1 MSYISPILSSRL
13 NNKTEAHTN
22 KVQHQK
28 VYDDLTQHANDVKP
42 NEAKA
47 KLVEETRMQAA
58 SSYVKDLKQD
68 TKNFFTAV
76 KTGKMNDNS
85 LGRINDLGLKA
96 GGLLIATFLA
106 ANAKTKTDA
115 IMKFVG
121 SGAFFASMS
130 LWPKLFINLPAK
142 IVHGFDIG
150 QKYVSAQGDKK
161 DFFLDNQFLPWDA
174 YPDEKLEKIGKHN
187 KIDINEENGK
197 EKIQRKMQKV
207 ALQNRTLW
215 MATAGFATPLMTALF
230 CDKVEP
236 HIKNGVIN
244 SQFKKAQDYVTDQDG
259 KFTNGMKEAIDSVVT
274 QPNTEIADFFKD
286 NNTSDKDFFNKL
298 AEKLSFSEIDL
309 DKEDLQPIQKF
320 TSTGTEA
327 QTVDALRNIFNK
339 TTEITVDKDTLTDV
353 LSRHLKAS
361 SEDAGLFGGQN
372 TNKIETIVSEFFKD
386 GEAKTIDRLK
396 GLLTSEGYVEE
407 YKEIAA
413 DKDLKIDP
421 RKFEEYITNFYSD
434 TVLPTRSKLKLYLEK
449 VISPIIGSK
458 AESKSTQETT
468 AVLQNIFKNK
478 NLKFDK
484 EQLAALKSSSLEES
498 QQILQQYIQSLTNEV
513 AYDSDNYKALINELI
528 NAQQDD
534 SKEIVDILPKPIKGI
549 VEKVKPETTPKDKKI
564 TNKMLDSIK
573 GLIERIRPNTTE
585 DNKELVN
592 ALCGEKISPDGIKQQ
607 SLFGGIL
614 PDFVQ
619 QQKTN
624 LEGFT
629 SRIAICANFESRLKE
644 GKITINGVDL
654 RAEENKDLLE
664 AAKKIIYR
672 GNQSL
677 IENKANIQRPNQKE
691 VFNDLMNAL
700 FNQEAFQNEPEV
712 VKNTAKGL
720 LEQTGGQTE
729 KYLRN
734 LDITAQIKNAATNM
748 SNNKAW
754 KKIFVPMAL
763 ALVGVT
769 LLVQPLFG
777 KIDKEFPEE
786 KGGNK

>member
-1 MSYISPILSSRL
+1 MSYISPILSNRL

-47 KLVEETRMQAA
+47 KLVEETPVQSAV
-58 SSYVKDLKQD
+58 SYFKDLKQD
-68 TKNFFTAV
+68 SKNFFTAV

-174 YPDEKLEKIGKHN
+174 YPDEKLAKIGKHN

-215 MATAGFATPLMTALF
+215 MATAGFSTPLMTALF

-236 HIKNGVIN
+236 HIKNGVI
-244 SQFKKAQDYVTDQDG
+244 KAQFNKAKDFINNKEGV
-259 KFTNGMKEAIDSVVT
+259 FTNEIEKAVNTATT
-274 QPNTEIADFFKD
+274 QSNTEITDFFKA
-286 NNTSDKDFFNKL
+286 NSTSDKDFFGKL
-298 AEKLSFSEIDL
+298 AETLSFSKIDVNN
-309 DKEDLQPIQKF
+309 KEDIQPIQKF
-320 TSTGTEA
+320 TSTGVETQTIEA
-327 QTVDALRNIFNK
+327 LQNIFNK
-339 TTEITVDKDTLTDV
+339 TTELAVDENTLTDV
-353 LSRHLKAS
+353 LNKHIKVST
-361 SEDAGLFGGQN
+361 EDAGLFGGQN
-372 TNKIETIVSEFFKD
+372 TNKIKSIVSEFYKD
-386 GEAKTIDRLK
+386 GEVKTLDRLK
-396 GLLTSEGYVEE
+396 ELLAAEGYTEE
-407 YKEIAA
+407 YKEVIA
-413 DKDLKIDP
+413 DKDLKIDQK
-421 RKFEEYITNFYSD
+421 KFEEYIANFYNN
-434 TVLPTRSKLKLYLEK
+434 TVLPTRTKLKVFLEK
-449 VISPIIGSK
+449 AINPIIGSK
-458 AESKSTQETT
+458 AESQTTQETT
-468 AVLQNIFKNK
+468 SVLQNIFKNK
-478 NLKFDK
+478 DLRLNK
-484 EQLAALKSSSLEES
+484 EQLAALKSGSQEEA
-498 QQILQQYIQSLTNEV
+498 QQILQQYILGLTNNV
-513 AYDSDNYKALINELI
+513 TYDSDNYKSLINELI
-528 NAQQDD
+528 NAQ
-534 SKEIVDILPKPIKGI
+534 SEN
-549 VEKVKPETTPKDKKI
+549 KDK
-564 TNKMLDSIK
+564 LDN
-573 GLIERIRPNTTE
+573 GLFNSLKKLIGKIRPSSTD
-585 DNKELVN
+585 DNKELIN
-592 ALCGEKISPDGIKQQ
+592 ALCGERILPDGTKQQ
-607 SLFGGIL
+607 NLYDGIL
-614 PDFVQ
+614 PDFIQ

-624 LEGFT
+624 LDGFT

-644 GKITINGVDL
+644 GKIQINGLDL

-664 AAKKIIYR
+664 AARKIIYR

-691 VFNDLMNAL
+691 VFNNLMEAL
-700 FNQEAFQNEPEV
+700 FNKEAFKNEPEV
-712 VKNTAKGL
+712 VQNTAKGL

-729 KYLRN
+729 RYLRN
-734 LDITAQIKNAATNM
+734 LDVTAQIKNAATNI

-763 ALVGVT
+763 ALVGIT
-769 LLVQPLFG
+769 LLVQPFFG